1 MHSGQLTYLYC
12 IENKQ
17 YDRFSRNFLIIQ
29 TCNISQFS
37 DRRLVLEVGSRIS
50 RDRVITLTD
59 AVLAIVMTLLVLE
72 IVVPQISRSEVSTE
86 LPKRLLELW
95 PDVRSYATSFII
107 LGFFWIAHDDQ
118 FHHIMRA
125 NHTFLWLTIFYLMFI
140 AFIPFSTALIGEY
153 GDQPISE
160 VIYGIN
166 ITIVLF
172 WTYLQWMYATKEHRL
187 VNTDLDPKF
196 ITKMSRR
203 IIVGLILY
211 PVAIAISYL
220 NTQFGLILFI
230 LIPLYYLI
238 PTRYYGS
245 KQDRIK

>member
-1 MHSGQLTYLYC
+1 MSEC
-12 IENKQ
+12 
-17 YDRFSRNFLIIQ
+17 
-29 TCNISQFS
+29 
-37 DRRLVLEVGSRIS
+37 RLAREVGDRIS

-72 IVVPQISRSEVSTE
+72 IVVPQLSQSEAVTE
-86 LPKRLLELW
+86 LPKRLLELL
-95 PDVRSYATSFII
+95 PDVWSYATTFII

-118 FHHIMRA
+118 FHYIMRA
-125 NHTFLWLTIFYLMFI
+125 NRTFLWITIFYLMFI

-166 ITIVLF
+166 ITIVLV
-172 WTYLQWMYATKEHRL
+172 WTYLQWRYATKKHQL
-187 VNTDLDPKF
+187 VNSDLEPKF
-196 ITKMSRR
+196 IAIMSRR

-211 PVAIAISYL
+211 PIAIAVSYL
-220 NTQFGLILFI
+220 NTQVSLILFI
-230 LIPLYYLI
+230 LIPIYYLI
-238 PTRYYGS
+238 PPRYYGS